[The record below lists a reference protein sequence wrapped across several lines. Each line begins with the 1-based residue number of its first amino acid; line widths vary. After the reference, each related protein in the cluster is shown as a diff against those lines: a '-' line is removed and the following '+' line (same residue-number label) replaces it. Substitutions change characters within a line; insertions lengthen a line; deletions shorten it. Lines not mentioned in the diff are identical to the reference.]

1 MTLRTSLLCASA
13 ALALTAGHPFPS
25 YADASHS
32 RHPMEN
38 GTAAAPLDIVRMPT
52 DVASPIGRRGP
63 TTVRITLETVEV
75 TGRLAD
81 GATYHYWTF
90 SKRVPG
96 PFIRAR
102 VGDTVEV
109 QF

>member
-38 GTAAAPLDIVRMPT
+38 GTAAVPLDIVRMPT
-52 DVASPIGRRGP
+52 DVASPIGRRGRE
-63 TTVRITLETVEV
+63 TVRITLETVEV

-90 SKRVPG
+90 SKRCPDRSSAPG
-96 PFIRAR
+96 
-102 VGDTVEV
+102 
-109 QF
+109 